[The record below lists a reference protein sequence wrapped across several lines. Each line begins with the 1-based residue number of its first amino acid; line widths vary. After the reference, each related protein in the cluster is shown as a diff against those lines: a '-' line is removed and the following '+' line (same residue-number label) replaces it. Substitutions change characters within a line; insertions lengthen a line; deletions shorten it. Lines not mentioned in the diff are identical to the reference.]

1 MPTARFVVVSAP
13 LEERVAASLAS
24 RVQSAVAG
32 ALRLR
37 REVNATL
44 QRDDLNEKASKALG
58 VVLRPGGLPFMLL
71 MLLVAV
77 LAVRELL
84 LRIETKRILKAHEFQ
99 PGTDAQAPTDHQHQD

>member
-13 LEERVAASLAS
+13 LEERVAASLAT

-37 REVNATL
+37 NEVNATL
-44 QRDDLNEKASKALG
+44 QREDLNDRASEAFG
-58 VVLRPGGLPFMLL
+58 QVARPGGLPFILF

-77 LAVRELL
+77 LAMRALL
-84 LRIETKRILKAHEFQ
+84 LRIETKRILKVHKLHTDVVVQ
-99 PGTDAQAPTDHQHQD
+99 PPKEHQHED

>member
-24 RVQSAVAG
+24 RAQEALLV

-37 REVNATL
+37 SRVDETLHRE
-44 QRDDLNEKASKALG
+44 DLGDRTKEAIQHVS
-58 VVLRPGGLPFMLL
+58 RPGGLPFILF

-77 LAVRELL
+77 LATRELL
-84 LRIETKRILKAHEFQ
+84 LRIETKRILKAHKLNVSVQ
-99 PGTDAQAPTDHQHQD
+99 PPAPHQHED

>member
-13 LEERVAASLAS
+13 FEERVAASLAS

-37 REVNATL
+37 REVNETL
-44 QRDDLNEKASKALG
+44 SRDDLGNRTTEALQH
-58 VVLRPGGLPFMLL
+58 VSRPGGIPFILF

-77 LAVRELL
+77 LATRELL
-84 LRIETKRILKAHEFQ
+84 LRIETKRILR
-99 PGTDAQAPTDHQHQD
+99 DHKLNVSVKPPESHPHAD